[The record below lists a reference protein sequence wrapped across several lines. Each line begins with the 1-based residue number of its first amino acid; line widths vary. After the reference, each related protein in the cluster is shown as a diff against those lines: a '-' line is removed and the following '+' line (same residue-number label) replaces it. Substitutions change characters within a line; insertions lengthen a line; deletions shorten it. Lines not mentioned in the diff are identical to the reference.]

1 VDDADNHWQMIKRD
15 MGNLGIIGATN
26 AIEQKDILATIDE
39 YIKFRNTAK
48 NFKYSEEI
56 LENMRFILN
65 IKSSSTAEI
74 NSTYVRAM
82 SGKLLAETNLRLFT
96 RMGVTPKYSAALNY
110 EQARNLMNFGK
121 NYAANYLAYRLY
133 GIVWK

>member
-1 VDDADNHWQMIKRD
+1 
-15 MGNLGIIGATN
+15 
-26 AIEQKDILATIDE
+26 
-39 YIKFRNTAK
+39 
-48 NFKYSEEI
+48 
-56 LENMRFILN
+56 MRFILN